1 MIIYS
6 EDKVNRQSAFT
17 KRVLD
22 NDSREIS
29 MRQVNIPLYQAEK
42 DGFTYFVLYDDHMRV
57 ISNVYEFLNFE
68 MREQP
73 LTSTGE

>member
-1 MIIYS
+1 MIIIYS

-29 MRQVNIPLYQAEK
+29 ICQVNIPLYQAEK
-42 DGFTYFVLYDDHMRV
+42 DGFTYFVRKRRL
-57 ISNVYEFLNFE
+57 
-68 MREQP
+68 
-73 LTSTGE
+73 